1 MPRATLSETLPAPA
15 PIGSKRAPV
24 ILLVLGFILLF
35 GIVGAV
41 AAFTFSAQRMS
52 DNQAVLYRTS
62 VRVGLLFSALQDI
75 EASQRGYLLTHDE
88 KYLAPYGVGVK
99 ELPGRIAA
107 VDEVAA
113 QLPDLQPDLAIVK
126 EIIPRKLA
134 EIDRTIELG
143 REAKWDDAVAIVR
156 ADVGQA
162 MMDDI
167 RAAIQRI
174 RQSQV
179 DAIQANAIAVADAA
193 WRLRVGVGIVAL
205 LVLVLGAYAF
215 LIKRRQRMQLEES
228 ARLIEEHSHA
238 IESANKSLRAEMA
251 SRQAAEG
258 QIRQMQRMEAVG
270 QLAGG
275 IAHDFNNML
284 AVVISAV
291 SLATRRLAK
300 GDVDIGKYLDAATD
314 AANRAAGLTKRLL
327 AFSRQQPLAPE
338 PIDANKMVADMSEL
352 LRRTLGEQVQ
362 LETVLAGGLWRIK
375 ADASQLENSVLN
387 LAVNARDAM
396 PEGGKITIETANAY
410 LDDAYVSQN
419 TGISAGQY
427 VLIAVT
433 DSGTGMTPEVAAKA
447 FDPFFTTKKV
457 GQGTGLGLSQVY
469 GFVRQSGG
477 HIKIYSEVGEGTT
490 LKLYLPR
497 YFGTEAL
504 PVPDDGK
511 TKLIPAREREVVLVV
526 EDEERVRALAV
537 DALHEIGYTTL
548 SADCGKVALE
558 VLDAHPEIVLLFTDI
573 VMPDMNGRKLADM
586 ALERRPGLKV
596 LYTTGFTRNAV
607 VHNGIL
613 DPGVRFIAKP
623 FTLELLAR
631 KVREAIDG

>member
-1 MPRATLSETLPAPA
+1 MSDTPPSRLPR
-15 PIGSKRAPV
+15 KRAPL
-24 ILLVLGFILLF
+24 ILLGLGFILLS

-41 AAFTFSAQRMS
+41 AAFTFSAQRTAEEQTALY
-52 DNQAVLYRTS
+52 QAS
-62 VRVGLLFSALQDI
+62 VRITLLFSALQDV

-88 KYLAPYGVGVK
+88 AYLAPYQDGAKALPERMAMVADAIADRP
-99 ELPGRIAA
+99 ELKP
-107 VDEVAA
+107 DFA
-113 QLPDLQPDLAIVK
+113 QIQSILPK
-126 EIIPRKLA
+126 KLA
-134 EIDRTIELG
+134 EIDHTIGLG
-143 REAKWDDAVAIVR
+143 REGKWDEATAIVR
-156 ADVGQA
+156 ADSGRE
-162 MMDDI
+162 MMDRIRDAVGRMRTRQADAI
-167 RAAIQRI
+167 RAAS
-174 RQSQV
+174 QS
-179 DAIQANAIAVADAA
+179 VAEAA
-193 WRLRVGVGIVAL
+193 ARLRIGVGVVAL
-205 LVLVLGAYAF
+205 FVLVLGTYAF
-215 LIKRRQRMQLEES
+215 LLKRRQRLQIEES
-228 ARLIEEHSHA
+228 ADVIEAHSHA
-238 IESANKSLRAEMA
+238 LEAANASLREEMA
-251 SRQAAEG
+251 SRRAAED
-258 QIRQMQRMEAVG
+258 QLRQMQRMEAVG

-291 SLATRRLAK
+291 GLATRRLAK
-300 GDVDIGKYLDAATD
+300 GDLDIAKYLDAAGD

-352 LRRTLGEQVQ
+352 LRRTLGENVQ

-396 PEGGKITIETANAY
+396 PDGGRITIETANAY
-410 LDDAYVSQN
+410 LDDVYVSQDS
-419 TGISAGQY
+419 GIAPGQY

-433 DSGTGMTPEVAAKA
+433 DTGTGMTPEVAAKA
-447 FDPFFTTKKV
+447 FDPFFTTKRV

-477 HIKIYSEVGEGTT
+477 HIKIYSEIGQGTT

-497 YFGTEAL
+497 HFGTENVS
-504 PVPDDGK
+504 VPAGDSAA
-511 TKLIPAREREVVLVV
+511 KLLPARERELVLVV

-548 SADCGKVALE
+548 SADCGKTALE
-558 VLDAHPEIVLLFTDI
+558 LLEAHPEVVLLFTDI
-573 VMPDMNGRKLADM
+573 VMPDMNGRKLADL
-586 ALERRPGLKV
+586 ALEIRPSLKV